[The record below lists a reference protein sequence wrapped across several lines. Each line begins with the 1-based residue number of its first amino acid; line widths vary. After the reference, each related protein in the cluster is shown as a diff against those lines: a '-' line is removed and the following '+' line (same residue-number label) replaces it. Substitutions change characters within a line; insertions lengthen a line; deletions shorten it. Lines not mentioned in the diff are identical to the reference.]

1 MPLTSWSS
9 LQGTGTT
16 GRDRRGDYR
25 RMKISLL
32 SDVHLSMHPLAAP
45 ITDADVVVVA
55 GDLGRPAVA
64 IEWAAQFDKPTVL
77 VAGNHEFYGSDLASA
92 LEQLRELAAGTS
104 VHVLERNEWQ
114 HDGVR
119 FLGCTLWSDHRLYT
133 TSEERDLGLKQA
145 AELVRD
151 FSRIGVAPDFEQ
163 KFTPALSQLLFDN
176 SVAWLEEK
184 FAEPCEGPTVVV
196 THFAPS
202 RQSIHGRFAGSPLNA
217 CFVSD
222 LEAQILRWQP
232 ELWLHGHTHD
242 SFDYRIGNTRV
253 VANPRGYAPNGVVE
267 NARFEPSLVIEV
279 SRRDAGWKKAD
290 SQRDLNSTPRTN
302 A

>member
-1 MPLTSWSS
+1 M
-9 LQGTGTT
+9 
-16 GRDRRGDYR
+16 GRDQRRGVR

-45 ITDADVVVVA
+45 STDADVVVVA
-55 GDLGRPAVA
+55 GDVGRPAIA
-64 IEWAAQFDKPTVL
+64 LEWAARFDKPTVF
-77 VAGNHEFYGSDLASA
+77 VAGNHEFYGSDLVSA
-92 LEQLRELAAGTS
+92 LAQLREQAAGTS

-114 HDGVR
+114 YDGVR
-119 FLGCTLWSDHRLYT
+119 FLGCTLWSDHRLCT

-145 AELVRD
+145 AEFIRD
-151 FSRIGVAPDFEQ
+151 FSRIGVAPDFAQ
-163 KFTPALSQLLFDN
+163 KFTPALAQMLFDH

-184 FAEPCEGPTVVV
+184 FAEPHEGPTVVV

-202 RQSIHGRFAGSPLNA
+202 RSSIHGRFAGSPLNG

-222 LEAQILRWQP
+222 LDTQILRWQP
-232 ELWLHGHTHD
+232 RLWLHGHTHD

-253 VANPRGYAPNGVVE
+253 VANPRGYVPNGVIE
-267 NARFEPSLVIEV
+267 NELFDPSLVIEV
-279 SRRDAGWKKAD
+279 PWSDADRGKPIRSETPT
-290 SQRDLNSTPRTN
+290 SQQRTS